1 MLGPLVVAHRL
12 PAWARTTSPIV
23 LSCFDAAGAR
33 GVIEGAN
40 VGDTSIATQQFVEM
54 SIELGRSI
62 DGNVLVF
69 VNDHILRNDGTAN
82 RGAATAAIDVDSGGP
97 VRGRVV
103 RVGAVSGD
111 EVANDHVPIHV
122 IRRST
127 KGRADTGVK
136 RNARNTVT
144 RMITLPETRPGP
156 WPSEKRPLA
165 RHQPSRRSW
174 KKCFRRRYCFNPIVR
189 SEIGRGGTRRRMGRK
204 NDAALGRI
212 VRGDVVYEEVVA
224 AFRGLVAD

>member
-1 MLGPLVVAHRL
+1 MLPVHAVSSRAQ
-12 PAWARTTSPIV
+12 
-23 LSCFDAAGAR
+23 
-33 GVIEGAN
+33 N
-40 VGDTSIATQQFVEM
+40 VGGTSIATQQVVEM

-69 VNDHILRNDGTAN
+69 INDHILRNDGTAN

-127 KGRADTGVK
+127 KGRADMGVK

-144 RMITLPETRPGP
+144 RQFVSDDHVTR
-156 WPSEKRPLA
+156 
-165 RHQPSRRSW
+165 
-174 KKCFRRRYCFNPIVR
+174 
-189 SEIGRGGTRRRMGRK
+189 
-204 NDAALGRI
+204 DAAGALAIGKKAHSRATNLHAVLGRN
-212 VRGDVVYEEVVA
+212 VFGDGTVSTP
-224 AFRGLVAD
+224 